1 MTNYYFAGRAQ
12 EYAPFIDYDI
22 ITDDP
27 NVYYVLTYRTDI
39 KYWYALRREARDDDS
54 PFDDAG
60 EALREDVLKMLETMP
75 VSALPAEIFI

>member
-1 MTNYYFAGRAQ
+1 MTTYYFEKRA
-12 EYAPFIDYDI
+12 YNWFPYIDYYI
-22 ITDDP
+22 TTDDP

-39 KYWYALRREARDDDS
+39 KYWSALRREACGDNT

-75 VSALPAEIFI
+75 VSALPVEVFI